1 MIRISLAAARVNA
14 RMTQQELANALN
26 VSKVTVCNW
35 ETGKTEPSLS
45 QLILISKLSGIPMD
59 YIFVP
64 LKSNINGLRKEVV

>member
-14 RMTQQELANALN
+14 RMTQQELAKALN

-35 ETGKTEPSLS
+35 ENGKTEPSLS

-59 YIFVP
+59 NIFVP

>member
-14 RMTQQELANALN
+14 RMTQQELANALH

>member
-1 MIRISLAAARVNA
+1 MIRISLAAARVND
-14 RMTQQELANALN
+14 RMTQQELAKALN

>member
-14 RMTQQELANALN
+14 RMTQQELAKALN

-59 YIFVP
+59 YIFMP
-64 LKSNINGLRKEVV
+64 LKSNIKGLRKEVV